1 MEEKSIVRYSSSRLK
16 GNKMEDSDIQIGDKV
31 KIIGATNFNDEKGIV
46 VASKTIRG

>member
-1 MEEKSIVRYSSSRLK
+1 
-16 GNKMEDSDIQIGDKV
+16 MEDSDIQIGDKV